1 MNMKKMKRTR
11 LLGCVLAVVM
21 VVSMML
27 SMTVST
33 SAAPA
38 NQAVTDAK
46 NGVVQIQVW
55 FNDPET
61 ATAEYLQ
68 YGTGFLINENTVVT
82 CQHVVTA
89 FSDDFYVQWAKAVN
103 DATGQNRTAAE
114 VKACLELR
122 VMVLRDVYV
131 TATVRTHSTAMDYAV
146 LTLSQPV
153 SNRTVLSLRD
163 SSTLE
168 QTEEVF
174 ALGFPGDM
182 DDLTDKHNY
191 DANDVTI
198 TSGNVNKVADLT
210 FETVEGTKY
219 ESVNC
224 VESSAL
230 ITGGNSGGPL
240 VDANGAVVGINAA
253 GNNTRNLAVSSKQL
267 IDVLKALSIP
277 YTASNDSVP
286 TPNTTTSATESDVTP
301 TTSATQAETTQPTQ
315 AEEKDEDE
323 KDDKAAGGLDTTTLI
338 IIGVGAVVLILVI
351 VLIIVLSSKKKAP
364 AAPAPAPVMP
374 AQPVRP
380 VAPVAPVQ
388 PVRPVQP
395 VAPPVTPGT
404 TVLGQDAGAT
414 TVLGANAGATTVLSQ
429 NVNGGFLVRVSSN
442 ERVPICT
449 ADFTVGRE
457 RNSVDY
463 CISGNSN
470 ISRVHARFVVR
481 DGKTYI
487 IDNKAANGTFVN
499 GVKSRAGQEVE
510 LNNGDKILLADEK
523 FEFNK

>member
-38 NQAVTDAK
+38 NQAVTNAK

-89 FSDDFYVQWAKAVN
+89 FSDDFYVQWAKTVN

-153 SNRTVLSLRD
+153 SNRTVLALRD

-240 VDANGAVVGINAA
+240 VDNNGAVVGINAA
-253 GNNTRNLAVSSKQL
+253 GNSTRNLAVSSKQL

-277 YTASNDSVP
+277 YTSANDKPVAP
-286 TPNTTTSATESDVTP
+286 ETTTSATQGEEAP
-301 TTSATQAETTQPTQ
+301 TTQPSETEPST
-315 AEEKDEDE
+315 APTEAEKDDDE
-323 KDDKAAGGLDTTTLI
+323 KKDDDKAAGGLDTTTLI

-364 AAPAPAPVMP
+364 AAPAAPVMP

-380 VAPVAPVQ
+380 VQPVAPVQ
-388 PVRPVQP
+388 PVRPM
-395 VAPPVTPGT
+395 APPVTPGT

-429 NVNGGFLVRVSSN
+429 NVNGGFLVRVSTN

-510 LNNGDKILLADEK
+510 LNNGDKITLADEK